1 MWRVILLAVLL
12 VGCESECEQ
21 VECGC
26 VIEVG
31 MTQEQEACAIEAEYG
46 YAVGWMGEDGVRTV
60 QAGTVMVANAD
71 TGWTQVVVGQC
82 Q

>member
-1 MWRVILLAVLL
+1 MTPIEQSQHWTLAQWRHVAT
-12 VGCESECEQ
+12 EH
-21 VECGC
+21 
-26 VIEVG
+26 
-31 MTQEQEACAIEAEYG
+31 G